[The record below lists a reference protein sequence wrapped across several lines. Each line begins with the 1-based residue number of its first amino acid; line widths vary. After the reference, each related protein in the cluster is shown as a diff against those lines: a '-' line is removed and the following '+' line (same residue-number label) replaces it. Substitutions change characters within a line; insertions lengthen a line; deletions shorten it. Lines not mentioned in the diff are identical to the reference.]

1 MRLPERPLKE
11 ELEEHKAKQR
21 TVFDSSVH
29 LFDIEVPREVIDR
42 LRRIVGCAEIREGD
56 AVLDVG
62 TGIGVLIPM
71 ISAFKPGKM
80 YACDLSEKMLERLK
94 EKFPEVETY
103 CCDVVDLQLPDDS
116 IDVVFMNAVFPNIL
130 DKEGALLNARRML
143 KKGGRLLISHPLG
156 RTAFIG
162 FLRDWGDRYFG
173 GEPGEDKFRFLL
185 SATGFTLVKYED
197 SDLFLVVASG

>member
-21 TVFDSSVH
+21 RVFDSSVH
-29 LFDIEVPREVIDR
+29 LFDVEVPREVIDR

-116 IDVVFMNAVFPNIL
+116 VDVVFMNAVFPNIL
-130 DKEGALLNARRML
+130 DKEGALLNVGRML
-143 KKGGRLLISHPLG
+143 KEGGRLLISHPLG

-162 FLRDWGDRYFG
+162 FLNDWGDRYFG
-173 GEPGEDKFRFLL
+173 GEPGEDKFGFLL

-197 SDLFLVVASG
+197 FDLFLVVASR